1 MSMRQASP
9 AFSRGVTLI
18 ELLIG
23 LAVGAIVLLAVIAA
37 WGLSVRSAA
46 YAMESARLNNDLR
59 STMQIMSQDLRRADG
74 GLDVPDARAVRFSS
88 TGDCVTYYVE
98 DEPRGYRLNQA
109 GVFQVFALID
119 ISDPSDPLNAP
130 DCTITGDNNT
140 AGEPVWFGLY
150 DQLAEGSFRIVD
162 FTASWQAVCYPFDDT
177 LTPTFFDS
185 AAAGTELYPRCDG
198 MTQVTEV
205 LEVTLTLTGEIGA
218 GSSGT
223 KRMTVQDTITV
234 RNNDVQG
241 PAP

>member
-1 MSMRQASP
+1 M
-9 AFSRGVTLI
+9 
-18 ELLIG
+18 
-23 LAVGAIVLLAVIAA
+23 LLAVIAA
-37 WGLSVRSAA
+37 WGVSVRSAA

-74 GLDVPDARAVRFSS
+74 GLDIPEERAVKFSS

-98 DEPRGYRLNQA
+98 EEPRGYRLNQD
-109 GVFQVFALID
+109 GIFQVFALVD
-119 ISDPSDPLNAP
+119 ITDPSDPLNTPNCAIP
-130 DCTITGDNNT
+130 GNDNSD
-140 AGEPVWFGLY
+140 GEQVWFGLY
-150 DQLAEGSFRIVD
+150 DSLSEGQFRITD
-162 FTASWQAVCYPFDDT
+162 FTASWQATCYPFDGAAP
-177 LTPTFFDS
+177 TPFVSGLD
-185 AAAGTELYPRCDG
+185 AGVYPRCDG

-223 KRMTVQDTITV
+223 KRMTLQDTITV

>member
-1 MSMRQASP
+1 MRRTSP
-9 AFSRGVTLI
+9 ARSRGVTLI

-46 YAMESARLNNDLR
+46 YTMESARLNNDLR

-74 GLDVPDARAVRFSS
+74 GLDIPDERAVRFSA
-88 TGDCVTYYVE
+88 TGDCVTYFVE
-98 DEPRGYRLNQA
+98 DEPRGYRLNQN
-109 GVFQVFALID
+109 GVFQVFALVD
-119 ISDPSDPLNAP
+119 ITDPADPLNTPNCA
-130 DCTITGDNNT
+130 ITLDTNS
-140 AGEPVWFGLY
+140 AGEQVWFGLY
-150 DQLAEGSFRIVD
+150 DQLAEGQFSITD
-162 FTASWQAVCYPFDDT
+162 FTAAWQAVCYPFDDT
-177 LTPTFFDS
+177 VDPTTFVSGAD
-185 AAAGTELYPRCDG
+185 AGTYPRCDG

-223 KRMTVQDTITV
+223 KRMTVQDTVTV

-241 PAP
+241 PLP

>member
-1 MSMRQASP
+1 MSMRRASP
-9 AFSRGVTLI
+9 ARSRGVTLI

-46 YAMESARLNNDLR
+46 YTMESARLNNDLR

-74 GLDVPDARAVRFSS
+74 GLDIPDERAVRFSA

-98 DEPRGYRLNQA
+98 DEPRGFRLNQA
-109 GVFQVFALID
+109 GDFQIFAPNLPTD
-119 ISDPSDPLNAP
+119 VP
-130 DCTITGDNNT
+130 DCTVASDEIG
-140 AGEPVWFGLY
+140 GFRVWFDLY
-150 DQLAEGSFRIVD
+150 DQLAEGEFSITE
-162 FTASWQAVCYPFDDT
+162 FTAAWEAMCYPFDET
-177 LTPTFFDS
+177 LPPVPFDS
-185 AAAGTELYPRCDG
+185 VGQTDLYPRCDG
-198 MTQVTEV
+198 LTQVTEV
-205 LEVTLTLTGEIGA
+205 LQVTLTLTGEIGA

-241 PAP
+241 PLP

>member
-1 MSMRQASP
+1 MSMRRANP
-9 AFSRGVTLI
+9 ALSRGVTLI

-46 YAMESARLNNDLR
+46 YTMESARLNNDLR
-59 STMQIMSQDLRRADG
+59 STMQILSQDLRRADG
-74 GLDVPDARAVRFSS
+74 GLDVPSERAVRFSNA
-88 TGDCVTYYVE
+88 GDCVTYYVE
-98 DEPRGYRLNQA
+98 GEPRGYRLSQ
-109 GVFQVFALID
+109 GGDFQIFAPADPTD
-119 ISDPSDPLNAP
+119 IP
-130 DCTITGDNNT
+130 DCSVVADVNG
-140 AGEPVWFGLY
+140 AGLQVWFGLY
-150 DQLAEGSFRIVD
+150 DQLAEGQFSITE
-162 FTASWQAVCYPFDDT
+162 FTAAWEAVCYPFDET
-177 LTPTFFDS
+177 LAPVFFDS
-185 AAAGTELYPRCDG
+185 ATHGTGLYPRCDG

-218 GSSGT
+218 GASGT